1 MNETTNTNGGGLTA
15 DAAGDAALDRA
26 AGAAVGSAVCDAPGA
41 GPAGPT
47 ERRRTPRLRRVAAA
61 VLAAI
66 LLGATVLVLV
76 DADPASAQTG
86 TSDVRIV
93 ARRLADGRVEFGLQQ
108 RLSGSW
114 GERMLPDRRFF
125 PADAT
130 VGRWLT
136 SSPLDIP
143 AAEIRIAAR
152 RLRDGRV
159 EFGLQQRLSGSWG
172 ERMLPDRRFFP
183 AGATV
188 GRWLTSSS
196 QRLGGNGRE
205 TTDPLGLVAGF
216 ELTSAYSLGRDIWD
230 VWLCDTPSGRLFY
243 EDRDARFNPANYA
256 NAFRQR
262 VAPWFDWQSGGAY
275 EPVFRP
281 AGVVRAPGAEPEACT
296 DAVAEATSRNDADG
310 ALIVS
315 ARQEL
320 SEEGAVGYGWCG
332 LYSRRSWPENR
343 RSVVV
348 YADAYKAP
356 NVVAHELGHALCW
369 PHSFTGSSLN
379 DDGSVWQYDNPMDQM
394 SWAWADLPD
403 ESSGS
408 GTLTVGTI
416 AFNRY
421 AAGWID
427 AGEVAIH
434 RPGTTRDYR
443 LAPPGESGTQLLVLA
458 DPGTGTDGVLA
469 ALGAR
474 KRGAGGSS
482 RHDSGLGDD
491 GIEIYWI
498 DQTAQGCDMPD
509 RGTCH
514 GLERRTVPV
523 DSVPFGTGH
532 VINEGGSF
540 WVISG
545 YEVSVGEYSSN
556 SNTYPVSVRPADLS
570 SWTYGQ
576 DPVAGAWS
584 EAFLHSDRHDLASPY
599 GLGTLNVNC
608 VGGVVNASVYLWSDY
623 IDLDHY
629 LDHYLDDE
637 AWVGVATV
645 SYRFG
650 DFGAAVTTPWV
661 LSTNGQGAFAPADA
675 IPALLA
681 DLTSATEPLHIT
693 LRISDGTEVGTI
705 TFPASRGTENI
716 DRVLR
721 DCGAG
726 AGREIPVSDW
736 TVGEYDGDALYG
748 PLPYAILVSFEHNLA
763 APFDAEPAALFLD
776 CRVDN
781 GALRVF
787 ASMYL
792 GGLTVHGD
800 RNGDVPVAYRFDSGA
815 INRRDW
821 FSPTEG
827 QEFVF
832 MPVNDYEHFRYDLQR
847 RDRLTLRL
855 SDARGNEIGTVTF
868 PSLAGAE
875 RAISHVQDG
884 CR

>member
-262 VAPWFDWQSGGAY
+262 VAPWFDWQSDGAY

-296 DAVAEATSRNDADG
+296 DAVAEATRRDDADG

-315 ARQEL
+315 AKDEL
-320 SEEGAVGYGWCG
+320 SEEGALGYGWCG

-356 NVVAHELGHALCW
+356 SVVAHELGHALCW
-369 PHSFTGSSLN
+369 PHSFTGSWV
-379 DDGSVWQYDNPMDQM
+379 DDNGSVWQYDNPMDQM
-394 SWAWADLPD
+394 SGAWADAPD
-403 ESSGS
+403 ESGGG

-458 DPGTGTDGVLA
+458 DPETGTDGVLA

-514 GLERRTVPV
+514 GLERRTAPV

-570 SWTYGQ
+570 SWTYGE
-576 DPVAGAWS
+576 DPVGSAWS
-584 EAFLHSDRHDLASPY
+584 NAILHSDQHDLSSSY
-599 GLGTLNVNC
+599 DLGTLG
-608 VGGVVNASVYLWSDY
+608 VGCFDGIVNASVNIWSDY
-623 IDLDHY
+623 IDWDY
-629 LDHYLDDE
+629 VSDDG
-637 AWVGVATV
+637 ARIGVATV

-650 DFGAAVTTPWV
+650 DFGAAVTAPWV
-661 LSTNGQGAFAPADA
+661 LSLNGQGAFAPADVIA
-675 IPALLA
+675 DLLA
-681 DLTSATEPLHIT
+681 ELTSVAEPLHIT
-693 LRISDGTEVGTI
+693 LRTSDGGEVGTI
-705 TFPASRGTENI
+705 TFPASRGKENI

-726 AGREIPVSDW
+726 AGRPIPVSDW
-736 TVGEYDGDALYG
+736 TLGESDGDALYG
-748 PLPYAILVSFEHNLA
+748 PLPYAYLVSFEHNLE
-763 APFDAEPAALFLD
+763 APFDAEPAALSVD
-776 CRVDN
+776 C
-781 GALRVF
+781 L
-787 ASMYL
+787 ASGGSFGVYFNVVL
-792 GGLTVHGD
+792 GGLTVSGD
-800 RNGDVPVAYRFDSGA
+800 RNNNVQVAYRFDSDA
-815 INRRDW
+815 VIRNDW
-821 FSPTEG
+821 FAPSSG
-827 QEFVF
+827 QQWIYMYLNE
-832 MPVNDYEHFRYDLQR
+832 YESFRANLQR
-847 RDRLTLRL
+847 HDRLSWRL
-855 SDARGNEIGTVTF
+855 LDAQGNEVTTVTF

-875 RAISHVQDG
+875 QAIDYVQDG